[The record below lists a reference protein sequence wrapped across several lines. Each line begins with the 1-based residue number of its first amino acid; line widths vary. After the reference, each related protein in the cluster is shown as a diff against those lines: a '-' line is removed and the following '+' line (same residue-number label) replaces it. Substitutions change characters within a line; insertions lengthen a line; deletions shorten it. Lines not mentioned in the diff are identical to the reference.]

1 MSKYEENVC
10 VIGHGAGG
18 IVAAGAVR
26 MMTERKIG
34 YKIKFLC
41 LFDSM
46 GASNFYLRE
55 SKD

>member
-1 MSKYEENVC
+1 M
-10 VIGHGAGG
+10 GHGAGG

-26 MMTERKIG
+26 MMMERKIS

-41 LFDSM
+41 LYDSM

-55 SKD
+55 RKDKKTLE